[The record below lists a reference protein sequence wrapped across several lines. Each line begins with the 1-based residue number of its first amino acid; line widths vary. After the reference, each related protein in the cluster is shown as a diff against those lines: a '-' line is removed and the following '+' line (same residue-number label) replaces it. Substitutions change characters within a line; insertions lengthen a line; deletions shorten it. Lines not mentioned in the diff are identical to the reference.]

1 MTFPGGL
8 IAIAFIQFFVCIM
21 LPVFYLIYYVFK
33 KDFSLLVM
41 LFGIVAFIVF
51 DIIVT
56 GLLLRLLA
64 VNASRLTTE
73 AYAILYAVII
83 GVVKAVGIWIVMMI
97 LKPNRSLTVPV
108 SFALGYSL
116 IDMFLRKSAQSFTV
130 FTQGMT
136 VNRNGFE
143 EVVASV
149 DLAKQDAMRESL
161 IELSQTPA
169 SIFIWGLFQ
178 AACAFIATVCL
189 TRLLWYSVDG
199 GKINRE
205 PALFPLGILIA
216 VVLELPL
223 SFYNNGLLDGVA
235 KGEIVYYVLTVLL
248 LVGTILIARRHDEKE
263 TVSDSHLPLHKR

>member
-8 IAIAFIQFFVCIM
+8 IAIAFIQFFFCIM

-33 KDFSLLVM
+33 KDFNLVIM

-51 DIIVT
+51 DLIAT
-56 GLLLRLLA
+56 ELLLRVLA
-64 VNASRLTTE
+64 ANASRLSTE
-73 AYAILYAVII
+73 AYAILYAVVI
-83 GVVKAVGIWIVMMI
+83 GAVKAVGIWIVMMI
-97 LKPNRSLTVPV
+97 LKKNASLTVPV

-130 FTQGMT
+130 FSQGMT

-161 IELSQTPA
+161 TELAQTPA

-178 AACAFIATVCL
+178 AVCAFAATVCI

-199 GKINRE
+199 GKTDKV
-205 PALFPLGILIA
+205 PALFPLCILIA
-216 VVLELPL
+216 IVLELPL
-223 SFYNNGLLDGVA
+223 AFYNNGLLDAVA

-248 LVGTILIARRHDEKE
+248 VVGTVLIARRHDEKAG
-263 TVSDSHLPLHKR
+263 VADSRLPLHKR